1 MDTPI
6 KKIKLSNPKTNA
18 KLIESIVSG
27 SIVHFKIPKRKRSS
41 LLAKGYRFTKS
52 PGSKNSFF
60 KAICLGVAIE
70 KPSYYNYYFLF
81 VLYEKPIV
89 ILYEGTK
96 KPTVE
101 LENIFTIE
109 EFKRKFPTYLNSNK
123 YTIPGI
129 FRWNIIEQQ

>member
-18 KLIESIVSG
+18 KVIESIVSG
-27 SIVHFKIPKRKRSS
+27 SIVHFKIPKKKRNS

-60 KAICLGVAIE
+60 KAICLGGVTE
-70 KPSYYNYYFLF
+70 KSIYYNYYFLF

-89 ILYEGTK
+89 ILYKGTE

-101 LENIFTIE
+101 LENILTIE
-109 EFKRKFPTYLNSNK
+109 EFKQKFPKCLKSNK
-123 YTIPGI
+123 HTIPGI
-129 FRWNIIEQQ
+129 FR